1 MRADIIWL
9 ASTDSTNEEAKRR
22 ISDIDNLSVV
32 SALEQTQG
40 RGQRGNTWSSNTGE
54 NLTFSLILKSIGIQ
68 ARNQFILTEF
78 ASLSIVEF
86 LVRHGIEA
94 HIKWPNDIYVGSG
107 KICGILIEN
116 SIRGDHISESIIG
129 IGLNINQRNFEEWI
143 PNPTSMS
150 LCTKETTFDIR
161 LCLEELTDIFRT
173 NAELY
178 IRNQQSTELNKL
190 RDEYISRLWLK
201 DEQAVFNDI
210 RESKEFKG
218 IIRNISPVGHLLVED
233 IEKGEL
239 IEFAFKEIAYMI

>member
-107 KICGILIEN
+107 KI
-116 SIRGDHISESIIG
+116 
-129 IGLNINQRNFEEWI
+129 
-143 PNPTSMS
+143 
-150 LCTKETTFDIR
+150 
-161 LCLEELTDIFRT
+161 
-173 NAELY
+173 
-178 IRNQQSTELNKL
+178 
-190 RDEYISRLWLK
+190 
-201 DEQAVFNDI
+201 
-210 RESKEFKG
+210 
-218 IIRNISPVGHLLVED
+218 
-233 IEKGEL
+233 
-239 IEFAFKEIAYMI
+239 

>member
-1 MRADIIWL
+1 
-9 ASTDSTNEEAKRR
+9 
-22 ISDIDNLSVV
+22 
-32 SALEQTQG
+32 
-40 RGQRGNTWSSNTGE
+40 
-54 NLTFSLILKSIGIQ
+54 
-68 ARNQFILTEF
+68 
-78 ASLSIVEF
+78 
-86 LVRHGIEA
+86 
-94 HIKWPNDIYVGSG
+94 
-107 KICGILIEN
+107 
-116 SIRGDHISESIIG
+116 
-129 IGLNINQRNFEEWI
+129 
-143 PNPTSMS
+143 MS